1 MAYRSVDRLK
11 DMVLVSGFNDY
22 PNEVENVVFT
32 HPDVLEVMKLA
43 EVVDF
48 AEITG

>member
-32 HPDVLEVMKLA
+32 HPDVLECAV
-43 EVVDF
+43 VVDF

>member
-1 MAYRSVDRLK
+1 MVYRSVDRLK
-11 DMVLVSGFNDY
+11 DMVLVSGFDVCL
-22 PNEVENVVFT
+22 NEIENVVFT